1 MKLYRQSGY
10 LLPNLSRGA
19 PVSLSCTAPQT
30 QLWFPHI
37 PRLENLLMDHW
48 CTEKT
53 ELANTGQKQRNQNG
67 PSAPSSSRISSWNR
81 MMTPQSHYDGQFG
94 MNSSISATKCAIDPY
109 GFASKLCIHTSN
121 ADLTSANTKKIY
133 PSSSL
138 KWWTVLCVCVPPVSA
153 SLLEKIFISGD
164 GFQILIQP
172 RNKNLDILPKSIHNA
187 NKQKTLD
194 YPPAISMISSM
205 TCWTYHWKVDD
216 FPMNTSILGCLDDT
230 IRALLAT
237 QLVIPCLFVEF
248 QWFWWTLNFCSIWWT
263 KATSVCWNPGIFLAK
278 FRCAIC
284 SQCLFVETTHELPFF
299 RFILVKSTLFIRS
312 FFVALKLID
321 GMGDVRQLIWKLR
334 TWENGW
340 WIADVLN
347 NMRIIMKNKF
357 IYNRSY
363 PILVIFHDMLIF
375 KMIDYY
381 IIGYIYIG
389 I

>member
-121 ADLTSANTKKIY
+121 ADLTSANTKNSILHPAWNGGLSCVCASSFGKFVGENLHKRWRFPNFETTPQLKLRHSAKIY
-133 PSSSL
+133 PQRKQTENIGLPSRNQHDQLHDLLNISL
-138 KWWTVLCVCVPPVSA
+138 KSRWFSHEHLHFGMSGRYDPRALGNAAGYPM
-153 SLLEKIFISGD
+153 FI
-164 GFQILIQP
+164 
-172 RNKNLDILPKSIHNA
+172 RW
-187 NKQKTLD
+187 
-194 YPPAISMISSM
+194 ISM
-205 TCWTYHWKVDD
+205 VL
-216 FPMNTSILGCLDDT
+216 MNSQ
-230 IRALLAT
+230 LL
-237 QLVIPCLFVEF
+237 LNMVNKS
-248 QWFWWTLNFCSIWWT
+248 NFCLLKPRDFLGKVPLCHLLSMFI
-263 KATSVCWNPGIFLAK
+263 CWNHSWTA
-278 FRCAIC
+278 
-284 SQCLFVETTHELPFF
+284 LFC
-299 RFILVKSTLFIRS
+299 FILVKSTLFIRS

-334 TWENGW
+334 AWENGW

-347 NMRIIMKNKF
+347 NMRIMMKK
-357 IYNRSY
+357 
-363 PILVIFHDMLIF
+363 
-375 KMIDYY
+375 
-381 IIGYIYIG
+381 
-389 I
+389 